1 MDLAIGGVGVDE
13 SFALGRN
20 VFGVKRVVIP
30 VAEMSVPDRRDLGK
44 RLRSELD
51 AVRALLS
58 KAELYSCVSGVAGK
72 GDRLF
77 APDAPVAVDDGCRA
91 AKSRKVSPFAERA
104 RESKPDD
111 RERLAGRLASMAAAL
126 PDHVVAFLQNRSV
139 GDADSR
145 GDDGEIEMDD
155 VQSMKDGALFQLKM
169 LLDKFA
175 PESTP
180 KLLVDKFAPEVST
193 PKSRGGRAPLAAS
206 GISCLSQAQ
215 HQEAGSRMPPV
226 QEEEEEEEEGINI
239 CGGVS
244 RIAIRDI
251 AEEYGELVNDI
262 GVQLLS
268 PLQRK
273 YVDLAEE
280 DRYVDICGDAS
291 PVVFPAKTCDSSSPS
306 LSTSSDS
313 DATSTDSDS
322 SSSSPEA
329 LPKEHSCC
337 RAGEP
342 VPAPEADPIQG
353 KHNTQ
358 PPEPAP
364 EAIHIAEPE
373 NQCAAATVFAV
384 TKSPP
389 ALTVLPKECGILA
402 QQPEQAPETVQIAE
416 PEELKEKCAAPG
428 ATVHPIT
435 GSAPPPAVLPN
446 ENDTSSQPA
455 PVPAPVAAQ
464 IAQPQPQPHPHP
476 QPQPQEVQDE
486 GARTKTNDLI
496 AMARQERKRRAMAK
510 ARQVLLELERAALPD
525 ERIHPLD
532 MELLGIAAFEH
543 VVSTVRDARTAQPQV
558 NDEVDLRFSPG
569 RPSILQQLGVFLKAD
584 GGGDEEDQGEQL
596 PPLAVAS
603 DGEDMDMEIEDG
615 QIL

>member
-13 SFALGRN
+13 SSALGRN
-20 VFGVKRVVIP
+20 VFGVKRVVFP
-30 VAEMSVPDRRDLGK
+30 VAEMSVPGRRRLRK

-51 AVRALLS
+51 AVRDLLS
-58 KAELYSCVSGVAGK
+58 KAELYSCISGAAGK
-72 GDRLF
+72 KDDRLF
-77 APDAPVAVDDGCRA
+77 APGAAVEDDDGGCRA
-91 AKSRKVSPFAERA
+91 AKSRNVSPFAEAERA
-104 RESKPDD
+104 RESRRDD
-111 RERLAGRLASMAAAL
+111 RERLACRLATMAAVL
-126 PDHVVAFLQNRSV
+126 PDDVVAFLQNRRV

-145 GDDGEIEMDD
+145 EDDGEIEMDD
-155 VQSMKDGALFQLKM
+155 VQSMEDGALFQLKM
-169 LLDKFA
+169 LLGKFA

-193 PKSRGGRAPLAAS
+193 PKSRGERAPLPAS
-206 GISCLSQAQ
+206 GISCLSQAEN
-215 HQEAGSRMPPV
+215 QEAGGRMPPV
-226 QEEEEEEEEGINI
+226 QEEEEEGINI

-280 DRYVDICGDAS
+280 DSYVDICGDAS

-313 DATSTDSDS
+313 DATSSDSDS

-342 VPAPEADPIQG
+342 VPAPEANPIQG
-353 KHNTQ
+353 KHNAQ

-364 EAIHIAEPE
+364 EAMHIAEPE
-373 NQCAAATVFAV
+373 KQCAAATVFAV

-389 ALTVLPKECGILA
+389 APTVLPKECGALA
-402 QQPEQAPETVQIAE
+402 QPPEQAPETVQIAE
-416 PEELKEKCAAPG
+416 PEKLKEKFVAPA

-446 ENDTSSQPA
+446 ENGTSSQPA

-464 IAQPQPQPHPHP
+464 IEEPQP
-476 QPQPQEVQDE
+476 QPQPQEVQ
-486 GARTKTNDLI
+486 TNDLI
-496 AMARQERKRRAMAK
+496 AMARQERTRRAMAK
-510 ARQVLLELERAALPD
+510 ARQELLEMEKAALRD
-525 ERIHPLD
+525 ERIHPRD

-543 VVSTVRDARTAQPQV
+543 VVSTVRNARTAQPQV
-558 NDEVDLRFSPG
+558 NDEVDLRVSPG
-569 RPSILQQLGVFLKAD
+569 RPSILQQLGVFLKAAD
-584 GGGDEEDQGEQL
+584 VGGEEEEEDEDEQP
-596 PPLAVAS
+596 PPLGVAS

>member
-13 SFALGRN
+13 SSALGRN
-20 VFGVKRVVIP
+20 VFGVKRVVFQ
-30 VAEMSVPDRRDLGK
+30 VAEMPVPDRRQLRK

-51 AVRALLS
+51 AVRDLLR
-58 KAELYSCVSGVAGK
+58 KAALYSCVSGAAGK
-72 GDRLF
+72 DDRLF
-77 APDAPVAVDDGCRA
+77 APGAAVEDDDGCRA
-91 AKSRKVSPFAERA
+91 AKSRKVSPFAEAECA
-104 RESKPDD
+104 RESKRDD
-111 RERLAGRLASMAAAL
+111 REQLAGRLASMAAVL
-126 PDHVVAFLQNRSV
+126 PDHVVAFLQNRRV

-145 GDDGEIEMDD
+145 GDDGDIEMDD

-215 HQEAGSRMPPV
+215 HQEAGGRMPPV
-226 QEEEEEEEEGINI
+226 QEEEEEGVNI

-273 YVDLAEE
+273 YVDLSEE

-313 DATSTDSDS
+313 DATSTDSHS

-329 LPKEHSCC
+329 LPKEYSCC

-342 VPAPEADPIQG
+342 VPAPEANPIQG

-373 NQCAAATVFAV
+373 NQCAPATVFAV
-384 TKSPP
+384 TKSLP
-389 ALTVLPKECGILA
+389 ALTVLPRECGTLA
-402 QQPEQAPETVQIAE
+402 QPPEQAPETVQIAE

-435 GSAPPPAVLPN
+435 GSAPPPEVLPN
-446 ENDTSSQPA
+446 ENGTSSQPA

-464 IAQPQPQPHPHP
+464 IAEPQAQPQ
-476 QPQPQEVQDE
+476 
-486 GARTKTNDLI
+486 TSDLI
-496 AMARQERKRRAMAK
+496 AMARQEGKRRAMAK
-510 ARQVLLELERAALPD
+510 ARQELLEMEKAALPD

-584 GGGDEEDQGEQL
+584 GGGEEEDQEEQL

-603 DGEDMDMEIEDG
+603 DGEDMDTEIEDG